1 MSQID
6 KIGSY
11 SVVKG
16 DLKFDYIMDGDYQV
30 GKFKWQYKDKF
41 VEVVEI
47 FIEEKYRRQGI
58 ASQVYATL
66 QDQTGRD
73 LKWIRNAF
81 ASNSMHSLAKK
92 YAMENTVV
100 FDDGNIFVV
109 RRLKRQ

>member
-1 MSQID
+1 MTQINN
-6 KIGSY
+6 IGGY

-16 DLKFDYIMDGDYQV
+16 DLKFDYIMDGNHLV
-30 GKFKWQYKDKF
+30 GKFKWQFKDEF

-47 FIEEKYRRQGI
+47 FIEENYRRQGI

-73 LKWIRNAF
+73 LKWIRNGF
-81 ASNSMHSLAKK
+81 ASNSMRSLAKK
-92 YAMENTVV
+92 YAMENSVV

-109 RRLKRQ
+109 RRVNPH